1 MTNGWL
7 MMINV
12 VKTMPQTTHLGM
24 VYTTYLWWNWW
35 WFIPGLPTLLHRKPQ
50 LGMALFFVFHVFF
63 ISPPNISSGFPK
75 KSTSSHWVNWHQF
88 GMTQV
93 FQNWFEE
100 TLWGKSDMGLFD
112 FSSDIKMW
120 WFITIFWK
128 KLPCWGMP
136 PLDKRNVFGLQ
147 KKYGSCSRSLN
158 PVNVPF
164 IFFSE
169 IYGRMKNLWKYE
181 MALAVRLGTMCRCS
195 LGWSIVISVI
205 SIIYSESRLFHK

>member
-1 MTNGWL
+1 MWL
-7 MMINV
+7 KQCHKPPI
-12 VKTMPQTTHLGM
+12 
-24 VYTTYLWWNWW
+24 WE
-35 WFIPGLPTLLHRKPQ
+35 WFIPPIYGEIGDGLFLFYPRYSIANRNWGWLCFLYFMFFSWYSRLFCKKKCWRLEKINQFPLGQ
-50 LGMALFFVFHVFF
+50 LAP
-63 ISPPNISSGFPK
+63 IRND
-75 KSTSSHWVNWHQF
+75 
-88 GMTQV
+88 TQV

-205 SIIYSESRLFHK
+205 SIVYSESRLSHK

>member
-35 WFIPGLPTLLHRKPQ
+35 WFIPVLPTLLHSKPQ
-50 LGMALFFVFHVFF
+50 LGMALFFVFHFF
-63 ISPPNISSGFPK
+63 FYDTAGFFARKNVGDSK
-75 KSTSSHWVNWHQF
+75 KINQF
-88 GMTQV
+88 PLGQLAPIRNDTQV

-147 KKYGSCSRSLN
+147 KN
-158 PVNVPF
+158 MVPVAAPSTQWMF
-164 IFFSE
+164 HLFSFQR
-169 IYGRMKNLWKYE
+169 YTAAWKTFGNMKWPWPSDWAQCAGVLW
-181 MALAVRLGTMCRCS
+181 AGQ
-195 LGWSIVISVI
+195 
-205 SIIYSESRLFHK
+205 